1 MTRLVRAPDG
11 SVRPD
16 PTGRS
21 NGRGAYLC
29 YQASCWE
36 KGLARRA
43 LERSLRGPVSNADLE
58 ALKLFFIETIAS
70 GGNVAR
76 SGAAPSPARGEER

>member
-1 MTRLVRAPDG
+1 MTRLARAPDG

-29 YQASCWE
+29 RQASCWE
-36 KGLARRA
+36 KGLVRRA
-43 LERSLRGPVSNADLE
+43 LERSLRGPVSSADLE
-58 ALKLFFIETIAS
+58 ALKLYFIETIAS
-70 GGNVAR
+70 GGCAAG
-76 SGAAPSPARGEER
+76 SGAASLSARGGER

>member
-29 YQASCWE
+29 RQAPCWE
-36 KGLARRA
+36 KGLVRRA
-43 LERSLRGPVSNADLE
+43 LERSFRGPVASDDLE
-58 ALKLFFIETIAS
+58 ALKLYFIETIAS
-70 GGNVAR
+70 GGASVG
-76 SGAAPSPARGEER
+76 SGAASLSARGGER

>member
-1 MTRLVRAPDG
+1 M
-11 SVRPD
+11 RPD

-29 YQASCWE
+29 RQASCWE

-43 LERSLRGPVSNADLE
+43 LERSFRGPVASADLE
-58 ALKLFFIETIAS
+58 ALKLYFIETIAS
-70 GGNVAR
+70 GGGSAG
-76 SGAAPSPARGEER
+76 SGAASFPSKTWSARGGER

>member
-29 YQASCWE
+29 RQVPCWE
-36 KGLARRA
+36 KGLVRRA
-43 LERSLRGPVSNADLE
+43 LERGLRGPVASADLE
-58 ALKLFFIETIAS
+58 ALKMYFIETVAS
-70 GGNVAR
+70 GGASAG
-76 SGAAPSPARGEER
+76 SGAASLSARGGER

>member
-1 MTRLVRAPDG
+1 MARLARAPDG

-29 YQASCWE
+29 RQASCWE
-36 KGLARRA
+36 KGLVRRT
-43 LERSLRGPVSNADLE
+43 LERSFRGPVSSDDLE
-58 ALKLFFIETIAS
+58 ALKLYFIETIAS
-70 GGNVAR
+70 GGASAG
-76 SGAAPSPARGEER
+76 SGAGSLSARGGER

>member
-1 MTRLVRAPDG
+1 MTRLARAPDG

-29 YQASCWE
+29 SQASCWE

-43 LERSLRGPVSNADLE
+43 LERNLRGPVASADLE
-58 ALKLFFIETIAS
+58 ALKLYFIETIGAGGAS
-70 GGNVAR
+70 AGP
-76 SGAAPSPARGEER
+76 GAASLPARGRER